1 MRAMMRAMPTIET
14 GTAIAILVVFD
25 VPPEKVLG
33 SLVGVWVE
41 DWVDVEVEIRVEF
54 DVVDVDVYVDVDVEF
69 VEIGDDVELRLEDV
83 VVIVDGASVK
93 SGSVFDALV
102 GPKPV
107 SVVVAL
113 APSGF
118 VHIVVDS
125 ILGCVSLDS
134 PLTENSGSCPSMMAP
149 GIILLTFVSAVL
161 VNVTA
166 ESTESEVSLDI
177 EEILS
182 DPKKPFSVSKL
193 MIGIILILG
202 RKSNKTRRIF
212 FSRGLLVLCDIVKAM
227 VNKDTPPRFDK
238 SPKQPT
244 RLISFSSSNV
254 PNAQKSNQM

>member
-1 MRAMMRAMPTIET
+1 MRTMMRAMPTIET
-14 GTAIAILVVFD
+14 GTAIAIWVVFD
-25 VPPEKVLG
+25 VPPEKALG
-33 SLVGVWVE
+33 SLVGVEVE
-41 DWVDVEVEIRVEF
+41 DWVYVEVEIRVEF
-54 DVVDVDVYVDVDVEF
+54 DVVDVDVYVDVDADVDVEF

-93 SGSVFDALV
+93 AVSVFDALVV

-113 APSGF
+113 PLSGF

-193 MIGIILILG
+193 MIGIILIFWDGSRARLEG
-202 RKSNKTRRIF
+202 YF
-212 FSRGLLVLCDIVKAM
+212 FSGTIGLM
-227 VNKDTPPRFDK
+227 
-238 SPKQPT
+238 
-244 RLISFSSSNV
+244 
-254 PNAQKSNQM
+254 